1 MYIYVVFNRFVFE
14 TFQIRIGDVRRTRR
28 RAVRLGHDRQRH
40 GDAAEPDQIVAGR
53 TGLRLR
59 EEKRVRRMRF
69 GVVPPVPEPDTRPP
83 VQVPEEIRR
92 RLARRRV
99 RMTTMG
105 GRPGPVPGAV
115 RHVRV
120 EDAGSSG
127 KENAPSSVRRDQMG
141 DGATPQ

>member
-1 MYIYVVFNRFVFE
+1 MYTSSAFNRFVFE
-14 TFQIRIGDVRRTRR
+14 TFQIRIGGVRRTWR
-28 RAVRLGHDRQRH
+28 RAVRRGHDRWRH
-40 GDAAEPDQIVAGR
+40 GDAAEPDQTVAGR
-53 TGLRLR
+53 TGLRVR
-59 EEKRVRRMRF
+59 EEKRVRRMRS
-69 GVVPPVPEPDTRPP
+69 GVVRSIPGPDTRPP
-83 VQVPEEIRR
+83 MQVPEEIRR
-92 RLARRRV
+92 RPARRRI

-127 KENAPSSVRRDQMG
+127 KENAPSIRQDQMG